1 MEEFYDFS
9 WFTTVP
15 GMFITGGVVLLL
27 IALIILVITGKKS
40 KKGQQAVQEA
50 NEQPQVAAQPMVQ
63 PEPVAVAPV
72 EVAPVMPEVAPVEV
86 APVMPQV
93 APVEVAPVVEPAP
106 TIYGGVSPSVEV
118 NFEQPQN
125 HQIYGG
131 ADPLENTQSIPAV
144 QPQQPVEAVPVINEP
159 VMVQPTEV
167 APAPL
172 PQVEPVVPTISV
184 DTNQQ

>member
-40 KKGQQAVQEA
+40 KKGQQAVQAA
-50 NEQPQVAAQPMVQ
+50 NEQPQVAAQPMAQ

-72 EVAPVMPEVAPVEV
+72 EVAPVMPEPVAVAPVEVAPAMPEPVAVTPVEV
-86 APVMPQV
+86 APVMPEV

-144 QPQQPVEAVPVINEP
+144 QPQQPVEAVPV
-159 VMVQPTEV
+159 
-167 APAPL
+167 
-172 PQVEPVVPTISV
+172 
-184 DTNQQ
+184 